1 MICELSDKQL
11 KLIDAVCES
20 RISQNIWRKK
30 NNEIQSEIESLNNDV
45 SKDRFEQFKTG
56 EL

>member
-45 SKDRFEQFKTG
+45 SKDRFEQFKAG